1 MFSLIRHF
9 DKLFNELWNEAF
21 SSVKF
26 TDLNELKE
34 KGEVT
39 EETETSGDFVTKKI
53 HFKSSDGATEI
64 YRSVTTNKNAEK
76 FSRASELR
84 SKINKLLREG
94 NFEDAIPLR
103 DELRELE
110 SELKKPSKQL
120 TGKQ

>member
-1 MFSLIRHF
+1 MLSLIRHF
-9 DKLFNELWNEAF
+9 DKLFKELWDESIAF
-21 SSVKF
+21 SNVE
-26 TDLNELKE
+26 ELKE

-39 EETETSGDFVTKKI
+39 EETETSGDLTIKKL
-53 HFKSSDGATEI
+53 HFKSSDGTTEI

-76 FSRASELR
+76 YNKASELR
-84 SKINKLLREG
+84 SKINKLLRAG

-110 SELKKPSKQL
+110 KQLHEPKKL